1 VPKNPATTE
10 LSATTEFS
18 ASPELSA
25 ISEFS
30 ATTELSAA
38 AEPSALS
45 HPLCIDLDGTLVK
58 SDTLFDSLC
67 QFLRKEPWQ
76 FWRGPLWLARGKANL
91 KIEAGRRAPLD
102 ARRLPYNIDLLRYL
116 RAQRRE
122 GRTIYLTTGAD
133 GALARRVATHLGIF
147 DGVLASDSTTNLTG
161 NRKLRLL
168 KDRLGEF
175 DYIGNSR
182 ADLPLLACASHAML
196 ANPTAALRLS
206 LRMQK
211 IPIAYT
217 FWDQPPT
224 ARTVVK
230 AIRVHQ
236 WAKNIL
242 LLAPLVLSH
251 QLAPGSVAAAVAAFF
266 CFSFMASANYLVNDM
281 LDIESDR
288 RHPAKRMRPF
298 AAGDLSVS
306 GGIGLALGLFL
317 ASIALL
323 PLLPGAF
330 AFWLG
335 LYIVSTMAYSLFLKR
350 IAVVDVLLL
359 SGLYT
364 LRLLAGGAATATEI
378 SPWLAAFSIFLFV
391 SLAMVKR
398 FSELENLRERG
409 ATITHG
415 RGYMV
420 ADLEQIRSFGTSSA
434 TAAVVVFALYISRP
448 DVIALYRHSGRLWL
462 IVPLLIYWL
471 FRVWLLA
478 SRGEL
483 DDDPVV
489 FAMHDR
495 MSLAV
500 GAAVVALAI
509 FAL

>member
-1 VPKNPATTE
+1 MAPWSSPIRSSIRFASFCAKSHGSFGAYP
-10 LSATTEFS
+10 SG
-18 ASPELSA
+18 SPE
-25 ISEFS
+25 
-30 ATTELSAA
+30 
-38 AEPSALS
+38 
-45 HPLCIDLDGTLVK
+45 
-58 SDTLFDSLC
+58 
-67 QFLRKEPWQ
+67 
-76 FWRGPLWLARGKANL
+76 AR
-91 KIEAGRRAPLD
+91 P
-102 ARRLPYNIDLLRYL
+102 
-116 RAQRRE
+116 
-122 GRTIYLTTGAD
+122 TGAD

-161 NRKLRLL
+161 SRKRRLL
-168 KDRLGEF
+168 KDRLGKF

-196 ANPTAALRLS
+196 ANPTVALRLS
-206 LRMQK
+206 MHLRK
-211 IPIAYT
+211 IPIVRT

-242 LLAPLVLSH
+242 LLAPLALSH
-251 QLAPGSVAAAVAAFF
+251 QLVPGSVAAAVAAFF

-288 RHPAKRMRPF
+288 RHPVKRMRPF
-298 AAGDLSVS
+298 AAGDLSVP
-306 GGIGLALGLFL
+306 GGAAVAVGLFM
-317 ASIALL
+317 ASVALL
-323 PLLPGAF
+323 PLLPAAF

-335 LYIVSTMAYSLFLKR
+335 LYIVSSMAYSLFLKR
-350 IAVVDVLLL
+350 IAIVDVLLL

-409 ATITHG
+409 ATQTHG

-420 ADLEQIRSFGTSSA
+420 SDLQQIRSFGTSSA

-448 DVIALYRHSGRLWL
+448 DVIALYKHSGRLWL

-489 FAMHDR
+489 FAMRDR